1 MTPHIVG
8 TRYRLRGTHDTF
20 QEILRYHTLARYP
33 GNWSEVVMFK
43 VLRFEARMI
52 SYNNDIFQAF
62 SYMGY
67 SEV

>member
-1 MTPHIVG
+1 M
-8 TRYRLRGTHDTF
+8 
-20 QEILRYHTLARYP
+20 ARYP